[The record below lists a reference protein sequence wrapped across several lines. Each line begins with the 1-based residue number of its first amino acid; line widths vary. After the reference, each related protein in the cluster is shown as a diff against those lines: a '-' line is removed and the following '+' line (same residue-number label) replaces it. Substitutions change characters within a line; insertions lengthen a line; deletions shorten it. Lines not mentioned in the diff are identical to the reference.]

1 MNGPSLIIPPAFI
14 LIGGALL
21 LPFLTKKVR
30 AWFYLIVPLG
40 ALIGVMV
47 LPAGEG
53 SRVTLGLF
61 QLTLFHKDALSLVFG
76 LIFAFIA
83 LAGALYSFHLKDTA
97 QQCASLLYAAGALG
111 VTFAG
116 DFLTLFIFWE
126 TMAFTSLYLIWA
138 RQTKESYAAGFR
150 YLIYHALGG
159 GIFLAGL
166 VLYYQANHNLAL
178 KALSPKD
185 GPASWLI
192 LLGVVINAAVPPLHT
207 WLADAYPRATVT
219 GAVFLSAFTTK
230 AAVYVLIRVF
240 PGWEILL
247 VAGSIMTV
255 YGVVWAVLS
264 NDIRGI
270 LAYHIIS
277 QVGYMVAGVGL
288 GTAMGLNGSAAHA
301 FSHILYKALLFMGTG
316 VVLEATGRSKLT
328 ELGGLSRELKL
339 TLFLYMIAAFSIS
352 GVPLFNGFISKSMV
366 IAAAEES
373 HRTWA
378 MFLMLLASVG
388 TFLSV
393 GLKLPYFTWGGKE
406 KDKNLKIKKI
416 PLNMHLSMAL
426 VAFFCF
432 LYGVKPGLLYQLLPF
447 PVHYQPYSLPHLVE
461 TIQILAF
468 TLLGFWLGRKKLAPH
483 AQIVLDIDWL
493 YRRPGKKAGYFLLRK
508 VWAFFAWSERLA
520 TQTVKFL
527 AAWVKNPV
535 RAPWVKISPA
545 SPYSPDRYR
554 PSIQAIISVLLVVF
568 ILVMILTLI

>member
-1 MNGPSLIIPPAFI
+1 MSGTSLIIPPAFI
-14 LIGGALL
+14 LIGGAFL
-21 LPFLTKKVR
+21 LPFLTKR
-30 AWFYLIVPLG
+30 IRSWFYLLVPL
-40 ALIGVMV
+40 ATLIWVIY
-47 LPAGEG
+47 LPLGQG
-53 SRVTLGLF
+53 GQLILGLF
-61 QLTLFHKDALSLVFG
+61 PLTLFHKDALSLVFG

-83 LAGALYSFHLKDTA
+83 LAGAIYSFHLRETA
-97 QQCASLLYAAGALG
+97 QQCASLFYAAGALG

-138 RQTKESYAAGFR
+138 RQKKESYAAGFR

-159 GIFLAGL
+159 GILLAGL
-166 VLYYQANHNLAL
+166 VLHYQKTHSLAL
-178 KALSPKD
+178 KALSPEE
-185 GPASWLI
+185 GPAAWLI

-207 WLADAYPRATVT
+207 WLADAYPKATVT

-240 PGWEILL
+240 PGWPILL

-288 GTAMGLNGSAAHA
+288 GTTMGLNGSAAHA
-301 FSHILYKALLFMGTG
+301 FSHILYKALLFMGAG

-328 ELGGLSRELKL
+328 ELGGLSRQLKL
-339 TLFLYMIAAFSIS
+339 TLFLYLVAAFSIS

-366 IAAAEES
+366 IAAAEEA
-373 HRTWA
+373 HQNWA

-393 GLKLPYFTWGGKE
+393 GLKLPYFTWGGK
-406 KDKNLKIKKI
+406 DKKLKTKKI

-432 LYGVKPGLLYQLLPF
+432 LHGVKPGLLYRLLPY
-447 PVHYQPYSLPHLVE
+447 PVHYQPYSTTHLVE

-468 TLLGFWLGRKKLAPH
+468 TLLGFWLFRKKLAPH

-493 YRRPGKKAGYFLLRK
+493 YRRPGRAAGDYLLK
-508 VWAFFAWSERLA
+508 NVWAFFTWTEKLAGRTVAVLAEWSRH
-520 TQTVKFL
+520 
-527 AAWVKNPV
+527 PV
-535 RAPWVKISPA
+535 RLPGEKIPPSP
-545 SPYSPDRYR
+545 PYSPDRYR
-554 PSIQAIISVLLVVF
+554 PTIQTIISVLLAVF
-568 ILVMILTLI
+568 ILVMLLSLI